1 MHTDGQLEGYEG
13 GTAVE
18 DSDLHDLDDAEATTA
33 ALEQERREDQTEAEA
48 LQELFTGNEA
58 GFKGL
63 MKLSLLESMRWRL
76 GWRPSAARC
85 AERVM
90 AFIDVNSNDQVSM
103 RALDILVRHL
113 EGEFHVSK
121 ETLDVFEVRPPRC
134 ALSPAAGLLSALAAR

>member
-1 MHTDGQLEGYEG
+1 MCADGQVDGHGEGTPE
-13 GTAVE
+13 E

-58 GFKGL
+58 GVKGL
-63 MKLSLLESMRWRL
+63 MKLSLLESVRWRL
-76 GWRPSAARC
+76 GWRPSAVRC

-90 AFIDVNSNDQVSM
+90 MFLDGNGNEQVSI

-121 ETLDVFEVRPPRC
+121 DSLDVVEARPLCHPRLC
-134 ALSPAAGLLSALAAR
+134 NALPHHSAC